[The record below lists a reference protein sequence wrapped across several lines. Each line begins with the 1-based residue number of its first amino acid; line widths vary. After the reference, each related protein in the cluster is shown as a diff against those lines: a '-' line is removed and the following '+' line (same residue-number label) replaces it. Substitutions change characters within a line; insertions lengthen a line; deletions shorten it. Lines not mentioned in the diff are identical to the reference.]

1 MKNNNIKSSKGIWTM
16 LFALTALIW
25 GVAFVVVKDSIQS
38 VTPLYMLA
46 MRFFI
51 AAAACVPLCIQF
63 KCSIDKNTVIKGI
76 ILGVALFTAYALQTY
91 GINYTTAGKNAFI
104 TAFYMVLVPFF
115 NLLFFGKR
123 VNRMQIFAAFMAL
136 AGVGLLTL
144 GGDTG
149 INIGDALTFL
159 CAIVFALQI
168 ILTGRFCRDVD
179 AFMLNTVQ
187 LVTVTVLSLIAAP
200 IFEGPP
206 AGAVVLSGRL
216 IASMLYLGLL
226 STMFAECV
234 QTIGLKYVSPL
245 LATILMSLESV
256 FGVLASVVLLGE
268 RLTGKMVTGCVLM
281 FAAIIIIELK
291 EAE

>member
-1 MKNNNIKSSKGIWTM
+1 M

-216 IASMLYLGLL
+216 IASMFYLGLL

>member
-1 MKNNNIKSSKGIWTM
+1 M

>member
-281 FAAIIIIELK
+281 FAAIIIIELQ
-291 EAE
+291 EG

>member
-1 MKNNNIKSSKGIWTM
+1 M

-281 FAAIIIIELK
+281 FAAIIIIELQ
-291 EAE
+291 EG